1 MANISIIGW
10 FTKYYFGNSNSNDL
24 YGSDLYGDRMYG
36 RGGDDTFHSSLG
48 PDYFNGG
55 TGFDTVDYSDSD
67 SAVDVRLYRGKG
79 YGGDAQGDT
88 YYGIE
93 GLVGSNYGDNLHG
106 NFANNTLDGGG
117 GNDYLY
123 GYSGNDTFIASDGR
137 NYINGGSGVDTVD
150 YSGLAIPELS
160 GGVLVDL
167 AAGYGKFDRLT
178 IDWDIFDIYN
188 SIENAIGTVGNDKLV
203 GNDRTNE
210 IAGGNGIDQL
220 YGGHGDDNL
229 EGGADSD
236 TFFFSTGD
244 GDDTIVDFS
253 GQNNNGDGDKISLGD
268 YGFSGWWDL
277 KYLDNGDKMRSVN
290 DGRDTE
296 IYNKNGDT
304 ILLQG
309 VDIDDLSSND
319 FIF

>member
-1 MANISIIGW
+1 MIRWIIQIQIPQSMFAYIAAKAMA
-10 FTKYYFGNSNSNDL
+10 
-24 YGSDLYGDRMYG
+24 
-36 RGGDDTFHSSLG
+36 
-48 PDYFNGG
+48 
-55 TGFDTVDYSDSD
+55 
-67 SAVDVRLYRGKG
+67 
-79 YGGDAQGDT
+79 GDAQGDT

-123 GYSGNDTFIASDGR
+123 GYSGNDTFIQNSEFGSDHF
-137 NYINGGSGVDTVD
+137 YGGSGIDTVD
-150 YSGLAIPELS
+150 YSNVFLEDILGVTVNFSS
-160 GGVLVDL
+160 GRGSV
-167 AAGYGKFDRLT
+167 FDDFGDFLEQT
-178 IDWDIFDIYN
+178 DWYS
-188 SIENAIGTVGNDKLV
+188 SIENAIGTVGNDSFT
-203 GNDRTNE
+203 GNDSANNFV
-210 IAGGNGIDQL
+210 GGNGFDFLI
-220 YGGHGDDNL
+220 GGHGDDNL

-236 TFFFSTGD
+236 TFVFFTGD
-244 GDDTIVDFS
+244 GNDTIVDFS
-253 GQNNNGDGDKISLGD
+253 GQNNNGDGDKIDLSN

-277 KYLDNGDKMRSVN
+277 RYLDNGDKMHSVN